1 MIFIPLWTVVYS
13 AFVILQI
20 VMGVE
25 KQKMGRGV
33 GQIWA
38 RLLLWVSGVRVQ
50 TRGLENMPK
59 DTGFLYVFNHTSHFD
74 IPVIFYGSPKYSN
87 FGAKSE
93 LFNIPVFGRAIRMS
107 GALEIE
113 RSNREKVMRI
123 YKEAEIRVANG
134 ESFSLAPEGTRR
146 PGFGTLGDFKS
157 GPFFFAVN
165 SKMPIVPMMLVGCE
179 KVIQKHSIFINV
191 NAWTTDVIFELL
203 PPIYPDFTKG
213 EEQIPELKDKV
224 HAVMKSYLEQ
234 AWKKRS

>member
-1 MIFIPLWTVVYS
+1 
-13 AFVILQI
+13 
-20 VMGVE
+20 
-25 KQKMGRGV
+25 
-33 GQIWA
+33 
-38 RLLLWVSGVRVQ
+38 
-50 TRGLENMPK
+50 
-59 DTGFLYVFNHTSHFD
+59 TSHYD

-113 RSNREKVMRI
+113 RSNRQKVMRI
-123 YKEAEIRVANG
+123 YKEAELRVANG

-146 PGFGTLGDFKS
+146 AGFGTLGEFKS

-179 KVIQKHSIFINV
+179 KVVKKHSLFINIG
-191 NAWTTDVIFELL
+191 AWKRDVIFELL
-203 PPIYPDFTKG
+203 PPIYPDFEKG

-224 HAVMKSYLEQ
+224 RKIMLTYLEER
-234 AWKKRS
+234 WKKNL